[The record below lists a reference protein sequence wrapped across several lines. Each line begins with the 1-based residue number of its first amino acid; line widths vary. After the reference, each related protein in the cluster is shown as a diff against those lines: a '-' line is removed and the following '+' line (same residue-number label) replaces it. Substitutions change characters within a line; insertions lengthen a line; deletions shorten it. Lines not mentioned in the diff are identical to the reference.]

1 MKLSKGDV
9 KATIKGDKATYEMT
23 VKNEEKHI
31 DAVLTAELTAKDNT
45 VSFEI
50 TKVENKLTEGKP
62 GTALESGKVGN
73 PIQTIEI
80 PNHSLVSV
88 NSTQKNANLI
98 GAAMIHTNK
107 GKRDEYVEVKAN
119 TPARERDTCM
129 LSFSNNEMSAGLW
142 SNSEYEGRNAGASS
156 SGGSNNT
163 RVMSVSEKKD
173 GYVSMGLGS
182 SAW

>member
-1 MKLSKGDV
+1 MLKLSKGDV

-62 GTALESGKVGN
+62 EHNIGKRQVRQV
-73 PIQTIEI
+73 QTVEI

-88 NSTQKNANLI
+88 KQYT
-98 GAAMIHTNK
+98 
-107 GKRDEYVEVKAN
+107 
-119 TPARERDTCM
+119 
-129 LSFSNNEMSAGLW
+129 
-142 SNSEYEGRNAGASS
+142 
-156 SGGSNNT
+156 
-163 RVMSVSEKKD
+163 EKCQFNRRLLCPHKQR
-173 GYVSMGLGS
+173 
-182 SAW
+182 